1 MRKVDGGIYLMKKFI
16 SIIVIIMITLQSTFL
31 YLFFN
36 DKLSIYPVNLVD
48 IVWIGSALMGTV
60 FGVLFFRLNKKI
72 KMPTSTIISI
82 ALLGIIGFQF
92 MLYENWAVVIV
103 LILIA
108 FALYFYRY
116 KNSKFTIFPAISSI
130 MGIYSLGLYMLMR
143 GITSM

>member
-16 SIIVIIMITLQSTFL
+16 SIIVIIMITLQSTVL

-48 IVWIGSALMGTV
+48 IVWIGSALMATV
-60 FGVLFFRLNKKI
+60 FGVLFFRLNKKV

-92 MLYENWAVVIV
+92 MLSKNWAVVLL
-103 LILIA
+103 LIIIA
-108 FALYFYRY
+108 FSLHFHRYR
-116 KNSKFTIFPAISSI
+116 NSKFTIFPAISSI